1 MRFRKLPKT
10 DLSLSEVSFGCMSL
24 QTNDIESQELLRSAY
39 DQGINYFDTADLYQN
54 GENERLVGEALGHIR
69 DKVIIA
75 SKVGNQIRPDGSG
88 WDWNP
93 TKDYILSAIDQS
105 LRRLKTDYIDIYQLH
120 GGTIDDPTDE
130 SIEAFELLREQGK
143 IRYYGISSIRP
154 NVIRR
159 WVEKSNLVSNM
170 MQYSLLDRRP
180 EENCLELLDDA
191 DVGIM
196 VRGSLARGLLSGK
209 SLEPYLGHDVKGISG
224 LIDVMKSI
232 TGRSLNEI
240 AVNYV
245 LHRPEVTTAVV
256 GMRTEGQL
264 MEALAAVEAP
274 SLSKEEIN
282 LLQDAV
288 SAKVYEAH
296 R

>member
-1 MRFRKLPKT
+1 
-10 DLSLSEVSFGCMSL
+10 MSL

>member
-1 MRFRKLPKT
+1 
-10 DLSLSEVSFGCMSL
+10 
-24 QTNDIESQELLRSAY
+24 
-39 DQGINYFDTADLYQN
+39 
-54 GENERLVGEALGHIR
+54 
-69 DKVIIA
+69 
-75 SKVGNQIRPDGSG
+75 
-88 WDWNP
+88 
-93 TKDYILSAIDQS
+93 
-105 LRRLKTDYIDIYQLH
+105 
-120 GGTIDDPTDE
+120 
-130 SIEAFELLREQGK
+130 
-143 IRYYGISSIRP
+143 
-154 NVIRR
+154 
-159 WVEKSNLVSNM
+159 